1 MFKGL
6 VVLKLDEQWQLITN
20 LHNEIGHFGKGK
32 TLAKVN
38 KCYFWHNKTEL
49 VKDVVH
55 TYKNCQLVK
64 KTKSVRS
71 ELEDFKNISI
81 WDQFFKMVLDTTR
94 PLLETKHGNMYVL
107 VAIDH
112 YLKWCEAKVMMNHD
126 AKIIT
131 KILEGEVICRFR
143 VPKYILVDNGI
154 KWSVE
159 FDQLCKN
166 YNIVH

>member
-32 TLAKVN
+32 TLSEVN
-38 KCYFWHNKTEL
+38 KCYFWHNKIEL

-55 TYKNCQLVK
+55 TYKKCQLVK
-64 KTKSVRS
+64 KTKSVGS
-71 ELEDFKNISI
+71 EPEDFKNISI
-81 WDQFFKMVLDTTR
+81 WNQFFKVALDIR
-94 PLLETKHGNMYVL
+94 PLLETKHGNTYVW

-112 YLKWCEAKVMMNHD
+112 YLKWCEAEVVMDHD
-126 AKIIT
+126 AKITT
-131 KILEGEVICRFR
+131 KILEGEVICMFR
-143 VPKYILVDNGI
+143 VLKYILVDNGI
-154 KWSVE
+154 KWSIE

-166 YNIVH
+166 YDIVH